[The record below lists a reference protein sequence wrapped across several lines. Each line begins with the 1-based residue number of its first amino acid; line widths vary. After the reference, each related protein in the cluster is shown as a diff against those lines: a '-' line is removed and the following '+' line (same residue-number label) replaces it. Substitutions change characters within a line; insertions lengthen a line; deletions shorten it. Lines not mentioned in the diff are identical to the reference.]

1 MKVCLL
7 QSLSTLVVSSI
18 FPSGLLNTVNLGHLY
33 YLTLS
38 VIGGQGVK
46 RWITSAGN
54 CENPLPERALF
65 FPIVVSTC
73 LVLCGNNLCVWQRKK
88 GNNKWCSNTA
98 VKDPSAR
105 EDSCSCIIYPT
116 GTWTK
121 ILFSSLPKLQNDFG
135 ACRSCPVVCEISV
148 GLTLLSSLT

>member
-1 MKVCLL
+1 MLKKHLASIRHDFQQNKTFKCKRASVMLKVWKCQKDWGDQETVSHELGGPRVHPMEVKMPNATGEGM

-46 RWITSAGN
+46 RWIRWAGN
-54 CENPLPERALF
+54 CVNPLPKHALF

-88 GNNKWCSNTA
+88 
-98 VKDPSAR
+98 R
-105 EDSCSCIIYPT
+105 
-116 GTWTK
+116 
-121 ILFSSLPKLQNDFG
+121 QQ
-135 ACRSCPVVCEISV
+135 
-148 GLTLLSSLT
+148 